1 MEAAPDYGGPPPER
15 IAVLR
20 ALQLGDM
27 LCAVPALRALRRAFP
42 NAHVTLVGLP
52 WARDFVQRFG
62 HLVDEL
68 LEFPGYPGLPERTVD
83 LAGLPGFF
91 AEAQAAR
98 FDVALQLHGNGVI
111 TNPVL
116 IGMGARLNGGF
127 YAAGQYCPDPH
138 RFVQWPE
145 QGHEI
150 ERCLALIEYLGVPTD
165 GTGLEFPLLK
175 EDLVG
180 AAALLA
186 EHGLRPGE
194 YAVVHPGA
202 RMPSRR
208 WPAESFGAVAA
219 RLAQLDLRVVLTGT
233 AEERDLTRAVAR
245 AAGCGVV
252 DLAGATS
259 LGTAAAL
266 IGGARLLVCNDTG
279 VSHVA
284 AALGAPSVVVCS
296 GADPYRWAPLDAA
309 RHRLVFHPTDCRPC
323 GHHECP
329 LPDHPCATGVSVTA
343 VVDAM
348 LAMLDTRSFAA
359 PQPRM
364 RARTYGTAPRRVWH

>member
-1 MEAAPDYGGPPPER
+1 MEAAPDYGGPAPER

-42 NAHVTLVGLP
+42 EACITLVGLP
-52 WARDFVQRFG
+52 WARDFVARFG

-68 LEFPGYPGLPERTVD
+68 LEFPGYPGLPERAVD
-83 LAGLPGFF
+83 LAGLPRFF
-91 AEAQAAR
+91 ATAQAAR
-98 FDVALQLHGNGVI
+98 FDVALQMHGSGLI

-116 IGMGARLNGGF
+116 VGMGARLNCGF
-127 YAAGQYCPDPH
+127 YAPGQYCPDPH

-150 ERCLALIEYLGVPTD
+150 ERCLALIEYLAVPTD
-165 GTGLEFPLLK
+165 GMGLEFPLLSD
-175 EDLVG
+175 DLVG

-186 EHGLRPGE
+186 QHGLRPGE

-208 WPAESFGAVAA
+208 WPAASFGAVAA
-219 RLAQLDLRVVLTGT
+219 RLAALDLRIVLTGT
-233 AEERDLTRAVAR
+233 AEERDLARAVAR
-245 AAGCGVV
+245 GAGRDVV
-252 DLAGATS
+252 DLAGMTT

-284 AALGAPSVVVCS
+284 AALGVPSVVVCC
-296 GADPYRWAPLDAA
+296 GADPYRWAPLDAG
-309 RHRLVFHPTDCRPC
+309 RHRLLFHPTDCRPC
-323 GHHECP
+323 AHQECP
-329 LPDHPCATGVSVTA
+329 IGHPCATGVSVAA
-343 VVDAM
+343 VVEAAI
-348 LAMLDTRSFAA
+348 AMLDTRLADASPA
-359 PQPRM
+359 RM
-364 RARTYGTAPRRVWH
+364 RVRARADAPRRVWH